1 MRLLETPFA
10 SRITSRL
17 KSRMISRFKSRRRT
31 RIPSPVNARVASRA
45 LVCATAACAILA
57 FIAPAS
63 ARHSDAS
70 TLPHDPPETAVTP
83 ERLREA
89 VERAVPLMQ
98 NSADTWFEKR
108 SCSSCHHQ
116 GLGTVAMSVISEHG
130 FVIDTA
136 RMHAQAVRTMRQN
149 ANWAE
154 RFVVQDVS
162 INQSIGQ
169 TYRAIGVAA
178 AGHPGNAVLRAIAH
192 LTAGQQHVSGRW
204 LSNSRRPPLEDSEV
218 TATAL
223 SIRTLSLYPIAGRE
237 GEFAQRIDRAR
248 EWLLN
253 MTPESNEERV
263 MQLFGAAWGGADSAT
278 LDPHATALLSEQR
291 EDGGWAQVA
300 TRASDAYATGQAL
313 VALNQSAGISMR
325 DARMQRAQ
333 KFLLAAQ
340 KDDGSW
346 HVPTTRTREPGLPY
360 FESGFPHGKDQF
372 ISYAGTAWATM
383 AIAMATRDAPSNVF
397 VGHVDAAIELPPDTV
412 SHGLTPL
419 QHAALFGTRE
429 EMQRLIDAGANV
441 NDTSA
446 SRATA
451 LMAAVHDEAKVRL
464 LLDAGADPSVENRAG
479 HTALQLA
486 ASYSGASASARL
498 LIERGAKQDHPIRSL
513 SGARVAA
520 FAFAVVRGDTLLA
533 QFMLDR
539 GADVNGPTNA
549 GHSPLMAATY
559 HADGDAARWLLRRGA
574 MVDDRAR
581 PPERLAM
588 TPLMIAAVDGCTDVV
603 RALIDAGADV
613 NKRDH
618 NGLTALHH
626 AAGAPDRGHMLIVDA
641 LLAAGAERAP
651 LSPKGETPAAFARQ
665 YGKPWV
671 AARIEQQ

>member
-1 MRLLETPFA
+1 MRFFRTRF
-10 SRITSRL
+10 
-17 KSRMISRFKSRRRT
+17 ISRKR
-31 RIPSPVNARVASRA
+31 ARVYAWPMA
-45 LVCATAACAILA
+45 VCAVLVA
-57 FIAPAS
+57 IAPAA
-63 ARHSDAS
+63 ARHTDDGAAS
-70 TLPHDPPETAVTP
+70 NDSLVTH
-83 ERLREA
+83 ERLRDA

-130 FVIDTA
+130 FAIDTA
-136 RMHAQAVRTMRQN
+136 RLYAQAVRTMRPG

-169 TYRAIGVAA
+169 TYRAIGAAA
-178 AGHPGNAVLRAIAH
+178 AGHPGSAMLRSVAH
-192 LTAGQQHVSGRW
+192 LTAGQQHASGRW

-223 SIRTLSLYPIAGRE
+223 GIRTLSLFPIPGRE
-237 GEFAQRIDRAR
+237 AEFSQRIKRAR
-248 EWLLN
+248 DWLLH

-263 MQLFGAAWGGADSAT
+263 MQLLGAAWGGADSA
-278 LDPHATALLSEQR
+278 ALSSQALALFAEQR
-291 EDGGWAQVA
+291 ADGGWAQVA
-300 TRASDAYATGQAL
+300 TRSSDAYATGQAL
-313 VALNQSAGISMR
+313 VALNQSARVSMR
-325 DARMQRAQ
+325 DVRLARGLAY
-333 KFLLAAQ
+333 LLRTQA
-340 KDDGSW
+340 DDGSW

-383 AIAMATRDAPSNVF
+383 AIALATRDLPSTVF
-397 VGHVDAAIELPPDTV
+397 RGRPAAVIELPPDTTQ
-412 SHGLTPL
+412 HGLTPL
-419 QHAALFGTRE
+419 QHAVLFGTLD
-429 EMQRLIDAGANV
+429 EMRQLIAAGANV
-441 NDTSA
+441 NDTSP
-446 SRATA
+446 SRTTA
-451 LMAAVHDEAKVRL
+451 LMAAVHDDAKVRL
-464 LLDAGADPSVENRAG
+464 LLDAGANPNVENRAG

-486 ASYSGASASARL
+486 ANYSGAGASARL
-498 LIERGAKQDHPIRSL
+498 LIERGAEQDRPIRSL
-513 SGARVAA
+513 SSARVAA
-520 FAFAVVRGDTLLA
+520 FSFAVVRGDTMLA

-574 MVDDRAR
+574 LPDDRPR

-603 RALIDAGADV
+603 SALIDAGANV
-613 NKRDH
+613 NMRDH

-626 AAGAPDRGHMLIVDA
+626 AAGAPDRGHTLIVDA

-651 LSPKGETPAAFARQ
+651 VSPKGETPAAFARQ

-671 AARIEQQ
+671 AARIEP